1 MPHTAIFATPFNS
14 LQLSRRPHRERET
27 LQAWDAADEYLLH
40 HIAELNIADDS
51 RLLIVNDSQG
61 ALSTALSAYHCTLWA
76 DSAISAL
83 SATENCA
90 RNGVRPPEFMP
101 ATDKPEGRFDYILY
115 KLPKSRSLLQYQLQ
129 HLASLVL
136 QPEQF
141 IAAAMARHIDHHVV
155 AAFAKNL
162 APARPSLA
170 RKKARLIQLLA
181 APQDI
186 VTSDDTKVITL
197 TEFDLTLH
205 NRANVFSR
213 DKLDIGSRLML
224 RAIDKLAA
232 PSHLA
237 DLACGNGLLGI
248 YAGRKW
254 PQARLHF
261 FDDSFLAL
269 DSARKNCQ
277 TNLAPVSQTDTDDL
291 SFSADDCLSNY
302 QGAAFD
308 LILCN
313 PPFHQDHHVGDHIAQ
328 TMFRDCQKHLA
339 DNGRLCVVGNRHL
352 GYHVTLKKLFGHC
365 DVIESDSKFVVLLA
379 YR

>member
-1 MPHTAIFATPFNS
+1 
-14 LQLSRRPHRERET
+14 
-27 LQAWDAADEYLLH
+27 
-40 HIAELNIADDS
+40 
-51 RLLIVNDSQG
+51 
-61 ALSTALSAYHCTLWA
+61 
-76 DSAISAL
+76 
-83 SATENCA
+83 
-90 RNGVRPPEFMP
+90 
-101 ATDKPEGRFDYILY
+101 
-115 KLPKSRSLLQYQLQ
+115 
-129 HLASLVL
+129 
-136 QPEQF
+136 
-141 IAAAMARHIDHHVV
+141 
-155 AAFAKNL
+155 
-162 APARPSLA
+162 
-170 RKKARLIQLLA
+170 
-181 APQDI
+181 
-186 VTSDDTKVITL
+186 
-197 TEFDLTLH
+197 
-205 NRANVFSR
+205 
-213 DKLDIGSRLML
+213 ML

-269 DSARKNCQ
+269 DSARKNCL
-277 TNLAPVSQTDTDDL
+277 TNLDSVSQSDADQL